1 MSVSSDMIVLGPF
14 SLLQLRGWRSTGFF
28 GPSSENVELR
38 LVPDGGEP
46 GQWGSWTEVI
56 GQ

>member
-1 MSVSSDMIVLGPF
+1 MSISSDMIVLGPF